1 MLEKIF
7 FYPELCPKILLY
19 YFFECKWTLFGNNK
33 LLCEKDSYLKYF
45 CKVWNVKNKRI
56 QSYESLKMYWFSK
69 EFIIERSL
77 IKV

>member
-1 MLEKIF
+1 MLEKF
-7 FYPELCPKILLY
+7 FFTQSYARKY
-19 YFFECKWTLFGNNK
+19 YFVIFLNVNELYLEKNK

-45 CKVWNVKNKRI
+45 CKVWNVKNERI